1 MAALGSLVVV
11 TTRPAIH
18 DGLGFSVATLVW
30 TVNAYML
37 ALAVGI
43 FTAAALGDRSRCV
56 PVRRHCVDA
65 KQASSEPSVRR
76 LA

>member
-1 MAALGSLVVV
+1 MTALDSLVVV
-11 TTRPAIH
+11 AALPAIH
-18 DGLGFSVATLVW
+18 DGLGYSVATLVW
-30 TVNAYML
+30 TVNAYTL

-43 FTAAALGDRSRCV
+43 ITAAAFGDRSRCV